1 MNMRLKCP
9 RGHQWDLAGPA
20 QASAHPLVCP
30 ECGSVVL
37 LPGAAAGEPTTLAV
51 DSSSWSVRAGDDSA
65 SATVGGTSA
74 ASAAGDS
81 RADHGNGSAQAWP
94 TIPDYE
100 ILAELGRGGMGV
112 VYKAR
117 QRSLDRLVA
126 LKMILA
132 GTRARADDLARFRA
146 EAHAIAQLRHPHIVQ
161 VYEVGEQDGQPFF
174 SLEFMERGS
183 LDDRL
188 DGAPQPARPAAQ
200 LMETLASAMHFA
212 HQRGIVH
219 RDLKPANVLLTDQG
233 NTTTLQAPTTRS
245 AATVQSLFGVA
256 KITDFG
262 LAKRLDRSDGPTQT
276 GSVLGTPS
284 YMAPE
289 QAWGKNQEVGPAADV
304 YALGAILYELLTGR
318 PPFCAET
325 ALETMRQVATEEPV
339 PPSRLQSKVPR
350 DLEVICLKCLEKEP
364 RKRYASAEALA
375 DDLHRFLHHL
385 PIVARPGGALER
397 CVKWARRRPT
407 TAALLAAVLL
417 AAVGVFAGTV
427 YHSIQLRRALDDT
440 RLAKAEAEASAARAR
455 DEEQAK
461 ETQRRAAEAQRQKA
475 EANFRRAR
483 AAVDQMLTRL
493 AEEEL
498 AYLPHMEQF
507 REAVLADALRFYQEF
522 LQEKSD
528 DASVRQEAGRA
539 YRRIG
544 DIYLLLNKHEPAT
557 KAYDQALA
565 LENKLVADFPA
576 EAGYRAELATT
587 YHSQAGLLA
596 AIGELEQA
604 EDTYRQARDLRERL
618 TAEKPDVPAYQ
629 LDLARSCNAL
639 GNLLRETGRL
649 DEAMAFYNS
658 AIDRCQALPREP
670 VYRQELANCYHQLGY
685 VTRDLAERSK
695 TETNFTRAID
705 LYDGLRKEYPAVP
718 EYRLELAR
726 VHIDLGVQLRPAT
739 KIAGT
744 ADKERFDRSEKEF
757 RAAIGLCQQL
767 EKDFPRMPRYRLELA
782 RALLNIGTLYR
793 RRDNMADSDKAY
805 RQSME
810 IAEKLVSDFQGVPRY
825 RQELARCVNG
835 VAIQLRETDQLVE
848 SRKYL
853 DRSLTI
859 CRELVDGYPNV
870 PEYKSDLGQS
880 LGQLAVLS
888 RQGGKYTE
896 AAQRLEEAIQLDRA
910 ALEPNRLQPSY
921 RRNLRSHYIE
931 LVETQLRAGDYAAA
945 ASTAE
950 QIPLVFIRQGD
961 GYARAARFLARC
973 STQAAKDPKL
983 SSETVRQEASRK
995 YADRAM
1001 GLLTDAAAL
1010 KYRDADT
1017 LRRLAEFKVMRTR
1030 DDFKKL
1036 LTDLD
1041 KKK

>member
-9 RGHQWDLAGPA
+9 RGHQWELAGPVQANA
-20 QASAHPLVCP
+20 QPLVCP

-37 LPGAAAGEPTTLAV
+37 LPDRASDSGVATVAV
-51 DSSSWSVRAGDDSA
+51 DSSWSIRASGDSA
-65 SATVGGTSA
+65 EATVGGSSA
-74 ASAAGDS
+74 ASA
-81 RADHGNGSAQAWP
+81 ADHGNGSGQGAGWP
-94 TIPDYE
+94 TIPGYE

-161 VYEVGEQDGQPFF
+161 VYEVGEHDGQPFF
-174 SLEFMERGS
+174 SLEFMECGS

-188 DGAPQPARPAAQ
+188 EGAPQPARPAAQ
-200 LMETLASAMHFA
+200 LIETLASAMHFA

-233 NTTTLQAPTTRS
+233 NTATLQATAPRS
-245 AATVQSLFGVA
+245 TATGQSPFGVP

-262 LAKRLDRSDGPTQT
+262 LAKRLDRADGPTQT

-375 DDLHRFLHHL
+375 DDLHRFLHHM
-385 PIVARPGGALER
+385 PILARPGGALGR

-407 TAALLAAVLL
+407 TAALLAATLL
-417 AAVGVFAGTV
+417 AAVGLFAGLA
-427 YHSIQLRRALDDT
+427 YHSIELGRALNAT
-440 RLAKAEAEASAARAR
+440 RQAKAEAEASVEKARQ
-455 DEEQAK
+455 EEQAK
-461 ETQRRAAEAQRQKA
+461 EVQRRAADAQRQKA

-483 AAVDQMLTRL
+483 AAVDQMLTRV

-498 AYLPHMEQF
+498 AYLPHMEQV
-507 REAVLADALRFYQEF
+507 REAVLADALRFYEEF

-528 DASVRQEAGRA
+528 DPSVRQEAGRA

-544 DIYLLLNKHEPAT
+544 DIYYLLNKSGPAL

-565 LENKLVADFPA
+565 LETKLADDFPA
-576 EAGYRAELATT
+576 DPGYRAELATT
-587 YHSQAGLLA
+587 YHSQAGLFA
-596 AIGELEQA
+596 ATGDLEQA
-604 EDTYRQARDLRERL
+604 EDTYRKARDLRERL
-618 TAEKPDVPAYQ
+618 PAEKPDVPAYQ
-629 LDLARSCNAL
+629 LDLAVTCNAL

-649 DEAMAFYNS
+649 DEALACYNT

-670 VYRQELANCYHQLGY
+670 AYRQELANCYHLLGF
-685 VTRDLAERSK
+685 VTRDLAEGAK
-695 TETNFTRAID
+695 TEANYTKAIN
-705 LYDGLRKEYPAVP
+705 LYEELRKDFPAVP

-726 VHIDLGVQLRPAT
+726 VHTDLGVQLRPIIKPTGA
-739 KIAGT
+739 
-744 ADKERFDRSEKEF
+744 ADRDRADRSEKEF
-757 RAAIGLCQQL
+757 QAAIALCQQL
-767 EKDFPRMPRYRLELA
+767 FKDFPRVPRYRLELA
-782 RALLNIGTLYR
+782 RGLLNLGTLHR
-793 RRDNMADSDKAY
+793 RREKLADSDSAY
-805 RQSME
+805 RQSLD
-810 IAEKLVSDFQGVPRY
+810 IAEKLVADFQGVPRY
-825 RQELARCVNG
+825 RQELARCINN
-835 VAIQLRETDQLVE
+835 VAIQLRDTDQPAE
-848 SRKYL
+848 ARKYL
-853 DRSLTI
+853 ERSLAI
-859 CRELVDGYPNV
+859 CRELVDAYPSV
-870 PEYKSDLGQS
+870 PEYKSDLGGA
-880 LGQLAVLS
+880 LGQLGVLL
-888 RQGGKYTE
+888 RQGGKHAE
-896 AAQRLEEAIQLDRA
+896 AVQKIEEALQLDRA
-910 ALEPNRLQPSY
+910 ALEPNRLQPVY
-921 RRNLRSHYIE
+921 RRNLRHHYIE
-931 LVETQLRAGDYAAA
+931 LAETQLRLGDYAAA

-950 QIPLVFIRQGD
+950 QIPLIFIRQGD
-961 GYARAARFLARC
+961 GYARAARFVARC
-973 STQAAKDPKL
+973 SIQATKDARL
-983 SSETVRQEASRK
+983 SSETARQEAVRK

-1001 GLLTDAAAL
+1001 GLLTDAVAL

-1017 LRRLAEFKVMRTR
+1017 LRRSPDFRTIRNR

-1036 LTDLD
+1036 LNDLD
-1041 KKK
+1041 RKR